1 MAQHIFT
8 PTDNTHH
15 RQSRFTTWL
24 NEMFTELYTAW
35 ASMLASIG
43 TNTSDISTLES
54 TVGGHT
60 TSISTLEGAY
70 SANVNHTDI
79 GEIGHVTESRT
90 GAGLA
95 RVVLHFN

>member
-1 MAQHIFT
+1 MAQHLFT

-24 NEMFTELYTAW
+24 NEMFTELYAAW
-35 ASMLASIG
+35 ASMLSSIG
-43 TNTSDISTLES
+43 TNTSDISTL
-54 TVGGHT
+54 
-60 TSISTLEGAY
+60 TSSY
-70 SANVNHTDI
+70 SANVKHF